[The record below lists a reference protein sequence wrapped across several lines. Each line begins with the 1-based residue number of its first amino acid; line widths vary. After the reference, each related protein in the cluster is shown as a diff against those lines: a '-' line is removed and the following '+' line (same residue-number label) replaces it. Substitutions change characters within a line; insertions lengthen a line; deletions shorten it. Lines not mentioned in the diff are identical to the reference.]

1 MKKLSVMLLFVVSLF
16 VSSCIRE
23 SEVMKDREDLSK
35 DLFYFA
41 ETEYTSVNMNVAVN
55 PVQHSE
61 FYSPSVADMVSASE
75 KSVKPSSDNITY
87 LDNSEIP
94 IWRYNKSLR
103 TIYMDGTLE
112 YEMESRLVEDTL
124 ENIIF
129 KVASNVVDFKN
140 MLSKVVYKS
149 GIVSMYNSDGKLLYS
164 KHVPQP
170 DMSEFRDTV
179 GYYIRKYNEK
189 KDGGDDL
196 IVHGKANDIEGLK
209 RKLNKMGHNGTITK
223 IENMPN
229 GMVMVESNYSSNV
242 QTKGLDFLNTS
253 EPSFSRNYVSADFD
267 RIYKSQTFLHGQLV
281 NQNLYYYS
289 NDIDSFGVQ
298 IRGYDIKVPSFSGVV
313 SQSLVV
319 KDGIPMIETNIE
331 EYTKNR
337 TIFYNAF

>member
-149 GIVSMYNSDGKLLYS
+149 GIVS
-164 KHVPQP
+164 
-170 DMSEFRDTV
+170 
-179 GYYIRKYNEK
+179 
-189 KDGGDDL
+189 
-196 IVHGKANDIEGLK
+196 IV
-209 RKLNKMGHNGTITK
+209 
-223 IENMPN
+223 
-229 GMVMVESNYSSNV
+229 
-242 QTKGLDFLNTS
+242 
-253 EPSFSRNYVSADFD
+253 
-267 RIYKSQTFLHGQLV
+267 
-281 NQNLYYYS
+281 
-289 NDIDSFGVQ
+289 
-298 IRGYDIKVPSFSGVV
+298 
-313 SQSLVV
+313 
-319 KDGIPMIETNIE
+319 
-331 EYTKNR
+331 
-337 TIFYNAF
+337 